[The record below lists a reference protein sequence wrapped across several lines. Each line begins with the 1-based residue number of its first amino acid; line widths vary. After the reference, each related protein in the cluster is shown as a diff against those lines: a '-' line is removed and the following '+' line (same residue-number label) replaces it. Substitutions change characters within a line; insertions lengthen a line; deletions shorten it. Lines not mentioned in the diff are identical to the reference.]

1 MYSVKRS
8 VRDDQRVSSRK
19 NDDQGKKTNGY
30 HHVRMMIKV
39 RKRGHKNN

>member
-19 NDDQGKKTNGY
+19 NDDQGKKT
-30 HHVRMMIKV
+30 RT
-39 RKRGHKNN
+39 